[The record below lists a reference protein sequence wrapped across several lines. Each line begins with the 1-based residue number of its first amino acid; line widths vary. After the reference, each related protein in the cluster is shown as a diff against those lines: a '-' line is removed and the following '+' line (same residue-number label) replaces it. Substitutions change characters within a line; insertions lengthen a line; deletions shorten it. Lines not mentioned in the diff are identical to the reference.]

1 MDKKP
6 LILIIDDEA
15 DLRDII
21 KMKLETKG
29 FEVKA
34 AESEIDGINLAR
46 EFKPDIILLD
56 LVMPLMNGV
65 EVLAKIK
72 EDPQTKN
79 IKVFLF
85 TGKGDPRPDILEAS
99 KKLAIESGAIDF
111 IRKEIDLDELVI
123 RLKRAI
129 EEAKSKES

>member
-99 KKLAIESGAIDF
+99 KKLAIERGAIDF

>member
-21 KMKLETKG
+21 KIKLETKG

-56 LVMPLMNGV
+56 LVMPLMNGI

-72 EDPQTKN
+72 EDSQTKN

-99 KKLAIESGAIDF
+99 KKLAIERGAIDF